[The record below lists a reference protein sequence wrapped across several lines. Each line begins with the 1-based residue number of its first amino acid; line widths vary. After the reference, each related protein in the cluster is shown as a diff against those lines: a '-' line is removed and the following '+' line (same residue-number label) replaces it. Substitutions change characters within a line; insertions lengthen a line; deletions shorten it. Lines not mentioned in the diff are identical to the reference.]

1 MTGNALSS
9 PDMNDFKGAP
19 HDFAG
24 RELAGLRI
32 LLTNDDGI
40 HAPGLRVLEAI
51 AREITEDVW
60 VCAPDTEQ
68 SGASHSLTLHDPLRL
83 RQHGER
89 HFSVSGTPT
98 DSVLLGVKQVL
109 KDRAP
114 DLIISGVNRGSNMG
128 DDITYSGTIA
138 AAMEGTLLNIPSL
151 AFSQHDIDWSW
162 QAEAAFFQ
170 VAEAW
175 GARVL
180 RKLLGATWPRDVLL
194 NINFPDV
201 EPDAVKGIF
210 VVPHGRHK
218 IGDNLTE
225 RHDLRGRPYYW
236 IGADRSGEV
245 PSPNTDIATVMGGGI
260 SVTPITINLNRADVL
275 ASLGGA
281 LA

>member
-1 MTGNALSS
+1 MSEIAAAS
-9 PDMNDFKGAP
+9 P
-19 HDFAG
+19 HDFNG
-24 RELAGLRI
+24 RDLSRLRI

-40 HAPGLRVLEAI
+40 HAPGLRVLEKI
-51 AREITEDVW
+51 ARQITEDVW

-68 SGASHSLTLHDPLRL
+68 SGASHSLTLHHPLRL
-83 RQHGER
+83 RVHDER
-89 HFSVSGTPT
+89 HFSVDGTPT

-114 DLIISGVNRGSNMG
+114 DLIISGINRGSNMG

-138 AAMEGTLLNIPSL
+138 AAMEGTLLNIPSI
-151 AFSQHDIDWSW
+151 AVSQHDVDWGW

-175 GARVL
+175 GARVI
-180 RKLLGATWPRDVLL
+180 RQLLGTTWPRDVLL

-201 EPDAVKGIF
+201 EPDKVTGVF

-225 RHDLRGRPYYW
+225 RLDLRGRPYYW
-236 IGADRSGEV
+236 IGADRTGEV

-260 SVTPITINLNRADVL
+260 SVTPITINLNQPSVL
-275 ASLGGA
+275 ASLREA

>member
-1 MTGNALSS
+1 MM
-9 PDMNDFKGAP
+9 DDFGSHEA
-19 HDFAG
+19 HDFSATDLS
-24 RELAGLRI
+24 RVRI

-40 HAPGLRVLEAI
+40 HAPGLRVLEKI
-51 AREITEDVW
+51 AREITDDVW
-60 VCAPDTEQ
+60 VCAPESEQ
-68 SGASHSLTLHDPLRL
+68 SGASHSLTLHHPLRL
-83 RQHGER
+83 RQHDER

-138 AAMEGTLLNIPSL
+138 AAMEGTLLGIPSL
-151 AFSQHDIDWSW
+151 AVSQHDVDWGW
-162 QAEAAFFQ
+162 QAEASFFQ

-175 GARVL
+175 GPRVI
-180 RKLLGATWPRDVLL
+180 RKLLGVRWPRDVLL

-201 EPDAVKGIF
+201 EPEKVEGIF
-210 VVPHGRHK
+210 VVRHGRHK

-225 RHDLRGRPYYW
+225 RLDLRGRPYYW
-236 IGADRSGEV
+236 IGADRTGEV
-245 PSPNTDIATVMGGGI
+245 PSPDTDIAVVMGGGI
-260 SVTPITINLNRADVL
+260 SITPITINLNQPQTL
-275 ASLGGA
+275 AALKEA